1 MNYLVNFQPL
11 QLVFSGQF
19 STGVNS
25 IVERMWVGGGVGGI
39 RINNLIRASLSNFL
53 YSGLSAV
60 LGLAGCQQEGDAEK
74 AGKNLDRSIEN
85 DEQKIEETKEKVEK
99 KLDDPL

>member
-1 MNYLVNFQPL
+1 
-11 QLVFSGQF
+11 
-19 STGVNS
+19 
-25 IVERMWVGGGVGGI
+25 
-39 RINNLIRASLSNFL
+39 
-53 YSGLSAV
+53 V